1 MHRKSQKMSVT
12 NAVNIAAT
20 ILAACIGVIVVP
32 MPMQAQQ
39 KTVNPANSVVRDE
52 ADRLLDVGQ
61 NQLKVG
67 KPREAIKTWLYAISY
82 YRQINDQSAIS
93 YTLAMVGDAYEMMGA
108 TKAAQATM
116 QKRVGFGN
124 TLDDQGAVIQESN
137 NLASIAIA
145 QDDLEA
151 ASTLSKKALQT
162 SQQYAQKLGKATAL
176 NNQGLITGRYGYHL
190 QAIKLYYASLK
201 ERPLHASFGSSVGNS
216 FGDVYTYLNSGD
228 SQMALNNY
236 KAAIKDY
243 GLALTIARQYRN
255 YKLMSLASDRL
266 IAAYLEVPN
275 FYRIEELLQNRSS
288 LALVQGDQETAAI
301 VQRYLGDL
309 YLSFGN
315 LPKAR
320 AAYQESYDF
329 AAILEDKSSLP
340 LREAY
345 YKLQALERL

>member
-1 MHRKSQKMSVT
+1 MHRKRQKMSVA
-12 NAVNIAAT
+12 NAVSVAAT
-20 ILAACIGVIVVP
+20 IFAACVGVIIVP
-32 MPMQAQQ
+32 MPVQAQQ
-39 KTVNPANSVVRDE
+39 KIVNPANSVVRDE

-61 NQLKVG
+61 DQLKAG
-67 KPREAIKTWLYAISY
+67 KPREAIKTWLYAIGY
-82 YRQINDQSAIS
+82 YRQINDQTAIT
-93 YTLAMVGDAYEMMGA
+93 YTLARVSDACEMIGA
-108 TKAAQATM
+108 TKAAQETM

-124 TLDDQGAVIQESN
+124 TLDDQGAVIQGSN

-145 QDDLEA
+145 QRDLES
-151 ASTLSKKALQT
+151 ASALSKKALQI
-162 SQQYAQKLGKATAL
+162 SQKYGQKLGEATAL
-176 NNQGLITGRYGYHL
+176 NNQGLIAGRYGYHL
-190 QAIKLYYASLK
+190 QAIKLYYAVIK
-201 ERPLHASFGSSVGNS
+201 ERPLHDSLGN
-216 FGDVYTYLNSGD
+216 GYTYVNSGD
-228 SQMALNNY
+228 RLMALDNY
-236 KAAIKDY
+236 KAAITDY
-243 GLALTIARQYRN
+243 GTALTIARQYRN
-255 YKLMSLASDRL
+255 YKLMSIASDRL

-329 AAILEDKSSLP
+329 AAILEDTSSLP

-345 YKLQALERL
+345 YKLQALEKL

>member
-1 MHRKSQKMSVT
+1 MRIKSKKMSVANT
-12 NAVNIAAT
+12 ISFVAT
-20 ILAACIGVIVVP
+20 IFAACIGVIVVP
-32 MPMQAQQ
+32 MPIQAQQ
-39 KTVNPANSVVRDE
+39 KIVNPQNPIVRDE

-61 NQLKVG
+61 TQLKAG
-67 KPREAIKTWLYAISY
+67 KPREAIKTWLYAIGY

-93 YTLAMVGDAYEMMGA
+93 YTLARVSDAYEMIGA
-108 TKAAQATM
+108 TKAAQDTM

-124 TLDDQGAVIQESN
+124 TLHDQGAVIQASN

-145 QDDLEA
+145 QDDLES
-151 ASTLSKKALQT
+151 ASALSKKALQI
-162 SQQYAQKLGKATAL
+162 SQKYEQQLGEAIAL
-176 NNQGLITGRYGYHL
+176 NNQGLVAGRYGYHL
-190 QAIKLYYASLK
+190 QAIKLYYAALK
-201 ERPLHASFGSSVGNS
+201 ERPLRDPLGN
-216 FGDVYTYLNSGD
+216 GYTYVNSGD
-228 SQMALNNY
+228 SLMALDNY

-243 GLALTIARQYRN
+243 GMALTIARQYRN
-255 YKLMSLASDRL
+255 YQLMSIASDRL

-275 FYRIEELLQNRSS
+275 FYRIEDLLQNRSS
-288 LALVQGDQETAAI
+288 LALVLGDRETAAI

-329 AAILEDKSSLP
+329 AAMLEDTSSLP

-345 YKLQALERL
+345 FKLQALEKL